1 MKLFNHVNTNTF
13 VLNEAVDQAAVM
25 EALKIYCAFIF
36 DALRGAN
43 PDRFYRKHSQSID
56 LIAAVLRKK
65 FPKSIKPLYRGILL
79 SPDEVHDGKVKH
91 QSEITYVSFSEDK
104 NIAIAFAD
112 IKNDISKYVAFWSQ
126 NKTGYLITKNTYDQD
141 LMLFHYEWL
150 NDTNAM
156 AAFRRIVGADSNFA
170 EIQKEV
176 ILKPESAYTVEP
188 VTAGSSNNMTVG
200 RE

>member
-1 MKLFNHVNTNTF
+1 MKLFNHVENNKF
-13 VLNEAVDQAAVM
+13 VLNETIDRAAVM
-25 EALKIYCAFIF
+25 EALQIYWNFIF

-43 PDRFYRKHSQSID
+43 PDRYYRKNSQSID

-112 IKNDISKYVAFWSQ
+112 IKNDISKYVAVSSP
-126 NKTGYLITKNTYDQD
+126 NKTGYLITKNTYDQS

-150 NDTNAM
+150 HDTNAM
-156 AAFRRIVGADSNFA
+156 VAFRRIVGADSNFA

-176 ILKPESAYTVEP
+176 ILKPESTYTVEP
-188 VTAGSSNNMTVG
+188 VIAGSSNNMIVG
-200 RE
+200 KE